1 MKFYRKN
8 GHKITDAQGPL
19 FAKIANSYVSDL
31 TIVNKEGETKDWF
44 GKTKQYTIIV
54 NEQKK
59 ETVQEIKTLEELKT
73 VGQNKYTKYVLK
85 NDIDASSVTT
95 ETAVVKGIFKGE
107 FDGGGFTIKGLKK
120 PLFEKVQ
127 EGTVRNLKIEN
138 AEINSTEESSKNAV
152 ITKESNHAVFESLN
166 LADIK
171 VIAVSFGKSTSE
183 RIDHRFYFC
192 IRKDFINTCFL
203 HV

>member
-1 MKFYRKN
+1 MADINLTGEVYIDKTFIGKLQGN

-138 AEINSTEESSKNAV
+138 AEINRR
-152 ITKESNHAVFESLN
+152 LCRY
-166 LADIK
+166 
-171 VIAVSFGKSTSE
+171 G
-183 RIDHRFYFC
+183 
-192 IRKDFINTCFL
+192 
-203 HV
+203 

>member
-1 MKFYRKN
+1 MADINLTGEVYIDKTFIGKLQGN

-127 EGTVRNLKIEN
+127 EGTVRNLKIEMQR
-138 AEINSTEESSKNAV
+138 STVQKKAAKTQLSQKNQ
-152 ITKESNHAVFESLN
+152 TTLSLK
-166 LADIK
+166 A
-171 VIAVSFGKSTSE
+171 
-183 RIDHRFYFC
+183 
-192 IRKDFINTCFL
+192 
-203 HV
+203 

>member
-1 MKFYRKN
+1 MSRK
-8 GHKITDAQGPL
+8 
-19 FAKIANSYVSDL
+19 
-31 TIVNKEGETKDWF
+31 
-44 GKTKQYTIIV
+44 
-54 NEQKK
+54 KK
-59 ETVQEIKTLEELKT
+59 PFRKLRTLEELKT

-152 ITKESNHAVFESLN
+152 ITKEWRSTLSLK
-166 LADIK
+166 A
-171 VIAVSFGKSTSE
+171 
-183 RIDHRFYFC
+183 
-192 IRKDFINTCFL
+192 
-203 HV
+203 